1 MEERTCENCY
11 WWDFGFCDRVGKTRR
26 EDDSCPKWQE
36 SGENDDGK

>member
-11 WWDFGFCDRVGKTRR
+11 WWDFGFCDRIGKTRQ
-26 EDDSCPKWQE
+26 EDDSCPKWRE